1 MYLDILYYICVL
13 FNIYYSVISIIYIN
27 IYRMQDNYENI
38 RKKRT
43 CKNFTT
49 VDKLKIL
56 KECENASVSQVS
68 RNHNISEQTVRNW
81 KKRKLQ
87 LEELGKSERKLQIK
101 RVRKP
106 ICEALDRALYIWYL
120 EIRSRRIPLTGS
132 IIKGE
137 YIQYFIYFK

>member
-1 MYLDILYYICVL
+1 
-13 FNIYYSVISIIYIN
+13 
-27 IYRMQDNYENI
+27 MQENHENI

-120 EIRSRRIPLTGS
+120 EMRSRRIPLTGS

-137 YIQYFIYFK
+137 YIYFIYFK